1 MFSATDY
8 RQLSN
13 SNIKISPLTL
23 GTMTFGDQNS
33 KIEAYDQLDF
43 ALDVG
48 INSIDIAEL
57 YPVPP
62 KADTYTKTESI
73 LGDWLQTQDREK
85 IIISSK
91 VAGPRRKL
99 DWIRGGP
106 SSLNEENI
114 VNAVDASLNRLKTE
128 YIDIY
133 YLHWPERN
141 VPMFG
146 QYKFDP
152 EGDQKDGKQI
162 PWVSIYDQL
171 TTLSKLIDSGKIR
184 TIALSN
190 EQPWGLMEF
199 IRVARQHK
207 LPIISA
213 LQNSYSLLNRTAEFG
228 ITEILY
234 REQLS
239 FLAYSPLA
247 FGYLTGKYIE
257 DEKAVGRV
265 NLFPGY
271 AKRFDKPGVRYA
283 VKQYAQL
290 AKKHHLSLTEMSLA
304 FVRSQWFMTSTILGA
319 TSLHQLKENV
329 KSYSIE
335 LSDDILDEIEQIH
348 LSVMNPAP

>member
-1 MFSATDY
+1 MFSANDY

-13 SNIKISPLTL
+13 SNINISPLTL

-33 KIEAYDQLDF
+33 KIEAYEQLDF

-91 VAGPRRKL
+91 VAGPRRNL

-114 VNAVDASLNRLKTE
+114 VNAVDASLKRLKTE
-128 YIDIY
+128 YIDIF

-152 EGDQKDGKQI
+152 GGDQKDGKQI

-199 IRVARQHK
+199 IRIARQHK
-207 LPIISA
+207 LPLISA
-213 LQNSYSLLNRTAEFG
+213 LQNSYSLLNRIAELG
-228 ITEILY
+228 ISEILY

-257 DEKAVGRV
+257 DDKAVGRV

-290 AKKHHLSLTEMSLA
+290 AKKYHLSLTEMSLA